1 MRFFLMF
8 LLFIALPAVSAPKD
22 EVRDA
27 FSRFLAM
34 TSFKADINS
43 TSGKQKAK
51 STVEFQAPDR
61 YRITNDGQAANLIIG
76 GTMYMNMNGSLMKIP
91 MPGLKAMMTQYR
103 NPDMLKEL
111 EVGVVV
117 ESLGTE
123 TINNQLAKKYRY
135 TTTQPLVSNNIL
147 WVASNGNII
156 QIETSGSM
164 RKKPFSTL
172 IQYSQYNSPAIK
184 IQTP

>member
-8 LLFIALPAVSAPKD
+8 LLFIALPAASAPKD
-22 EVRDA
+22 EVREA
-27 FSRFLAM
+27 FSRLLAM

-43 TSGKQKAK
+43 VSGKQKAK
-51 STVEFQAPDR
+51 SRIEFQAPDH
-61 YRITNDGQAANLIIG
+61 YRITNDGQSANLIIG
-76 GTMYMNMNGSLMKIP
+76 SIMYMNMNGSLMKIP
-91 MPGLKAMMTQYR
+91 MPGLKAMMAQYH

-111 EVGVVV
+111 EAGVFV

-156 QIETSGSM
+156 QLETTGSM
-164 RKKPFSTL
+164 NKKSFLTL

-184 IQTP
+184 ISQP